1 MYKRQAQYYL
11 VTLPPQYYTTH
22 LVLDPIFVDIRAAM
36 AVVYEST
43 SLSVALG
50 STAVVFVWRVV
61 TFRYVLRYERSNIV
75 FEYRVLVDTEYCAA
89 LNTSSIQVHTDYQ
102 VHGLASHTE
111 YSR

>member
-1 MYKRQAQYYL
+1 
-11 VTLPPQYYTTH
+11 
-22 LVLDPIFVDIRAAM
+22 M

-43 SLSVALG
+43 SLLVALG

-89 LNTSSIQVHTDYQ
+89 LNTSSIQDHTDYQ

-111 YSR
+111 YSRYLHYSPGYRSISFGGFTYCKVSRCGL